1 MGGWHGAETH
11 GGGGF
16 RETRGE
22 THQPTAMQVE
32 YCEHRETHHREEGSR
47 ERTAPRE
54 REPAAFPTKPPY
66 VAFVGNFPFE
76 ATQDEVLKACGATPE
91 AVNVRAMTDRSQT
104 KVRGYFVEFPDADSL
119 REALKADGFVMG
131 ERPLRVNVADERKS
145 MDRGRRSSTD
155 RGQRRN
161 SHREDQWTS
170 VGNAAPVPK
179 IVEPAAERPKLVLK
193 PRSVE
198 RDSGEPPI
206 AVGSASIFGG
216 AKPVDTSKILAEVEK
231 KIDAEL
237 HREPAKLPTPK
248 HEKKVHTPVLKIQEE
263 VVTRVENTNVFSLL
277 SIEDD
282 E

>member
-1 MGGWHGAETH
+1 M
-11 GGGGF
+11 
-16 RETRGE
+16 
-22 THQPTAMQVE
+22 
-32 YCEHRETHHREEGSR
+32 
-47 ERTAPRE
+47 
-54 REPAAFPTKPPY
+54 
-66 VAFVGNFPFE
+66 
-76 ATQDEVLKACGATPE
+76 
-91 AVNVRAMTDRSQT
+91 
-104 KVRGYFVEFPDADSL
+104 EFPDADSL

-237 HREPAKLPTPK
+237 HREPAKLLTPK

>member
-1 MGGWHGAETH
+1 M
-11 GGGGF
+11 
-16 RETRGE
+16 
-22 THQPTAMQVE
+22 
-32 YCEHRETHHREEGSR
+32 
-47 ERTAPRE
+47 
-54 REPAAFPTKPPY
+54 
-66 VAFVGNFPFE
+66 
-76 ATQDEVLKACGATPE
+76 LKACGATPE

>member
-1 MGGWHGAETH
+1 
-11 GGGGF
+11 
-16 RETRGE
+16 
-22 THQPTAMQVE
+22 
-32 YCEHRETHHREEGSR
+32 
-47 ERTAPRE
+47 
-54 REPAAFPTKPPY
+54 
-66 VAFVGNFPFE
+66 
-76 ATQDEVLKACGATPE
+76 
-91 AVNVRAMTDRSQT
+91 MTDRSQT
-104 KVRGYFVEFPDADSL
+104 KVRGYFVEFPDADGL

-131 ERPLRVNVADERKS
+131 DRPLRVNVADERKS
-145 MDRGRRSSTD
+145 IDKGRRTSMD

-170 VGNAAPVPK
+170 VGNAAPTAN

-198 RDSGEPPI
+198 MDSGDPAI

-237 HREPAKLPTPK
+237 HREPTKLPTPK
-248 HEKKVHTPVLKIQEE
+248 HEKKVHSTPALKIQEE
-263 VVTRVENTNVFSLL
+263 VVTRVEDTNVFSLL